1 MAKRSKEL
9 QQLAAL
15 PAELEPEL
23 QFDAQGL
30 PRDVANRTEEVRGD
44 QAIARAYLAERGLV
58 NPRFSPVEAVFR
70 GATFSALGLGIGS
83 VVVAILGT
91 VTLDDRD
98 MAMSGLAGALTMV
111 PLGILISDLTPMPKV
126 VKKLAAQLTK
136 TRREKLRSWA
146 ASHYGTEV
154 NDELLSKLQSELAA
168 QEIGAL
174 AQLQSKATVPQEALL
189 SGPPRKFEELNT

>member
-9 QQLAAL
+9 QQLTAL

-44 QAIARAYLAERGLV
+44 RAIARAYLAERGLV
-58 NPRFSPVEAVFR
+58 NPRFSPVETVFR

-83 VVVAILGT
+83 VVVVFVGLVT
-91 VTLDDRD
+91 VDKGIYISGVTG
-98 MAMSGLAGALTMV
+98 AMTMV
-111 PLGILISDLTPMPKV
+111 PLGILIRDLTPMPKV
-126 VKKLAAQLTK
+126 VKKLAAQITQA
-136 TRREKLRSWA
+136 RRERLRSWA
-146 ASHYGTEV
+146 SAHYGTEV
-154 NDELLSKLQSELAA
+154 NDELLSQLQSELAA

>member
-58 NPRFSPVEAVFR
+58 NPRFSPVEAAFR

-83 VVVAILGT
+83 VVVVFVGLVT
-91 VTLDDRD
+91 VDKGIYI
-98 MAMSGLAGALTMV
+98 SGVVGATTMV
-111 PLGILISDLTPMPKV
+111 PLGILIRDLTPMPKV

-154 NDELLSKLQSELAA
+154 NDELLSELQSELAA
-168 QEIGAL
+168 QEIGTL